1 VTAPAS
7 GDVVYTDKGKAVV
20 TPTAVPLPVGTTTR
34 WVPVASLNTARAG
47 AGITALRNGNTVFI
61 YAVGGMNDTG
71 AVLGNYEV
79 MTVTL
84 SGTNQ
89 TVTAWNQPT
98 GTAVLPAG
106 SERWQLAAFTAEPTT
121 SSNVPVDHAFIYAG
135 SGLGTGTTVV
145 AQTHAFPVN
154 LTTGALDAP
163 VTVKSMDVAG
173 YGSIIANNTL
183 YVFGGGP
190 AAASMTQ
197 ASSGKICAAT
207 GSGCAGPAPTL
218 ANNSWNSLGGISL
231 TPRYLMG
238 STLESSFVYLVG
250 GTNGTAPLATTL
262 TTLW

>member
-1 VTAPAS
+1 
-7 GDVVYTDKGKAVV
+7 
-20 TPTAVPLPVGTTTR
+20 
-34 WVPVASLNTARAG
+34 VPVASLNTARAG
-47 AGITALRNGNTVFI
+47 AGITALHNGDSAFV
-61 YAVGGMNDTG
+61 YAVGGMDDTG
-71 AVLGNYEV
+71 AVLGTYEV

-84 SGTNQ
+84 SGTDQ
-89 TVTAWNQPT
+89 TVSAWNQPA
-98 GTAVLPAG
+98 GGAVLPAN

-121 SSNVPVDHAFIYAG
+121 SSNVPTGHAYIYAG
-135 SGLGTGTTVV
+135 AGLGTGSAVV
-145 AQTHAFPVN
+145 AETQAFPVN
-154 LTTGALDAP
+154 LSTGELDTP
-163 VTVKSMDVAG
+163 VTVKSMDTAG

-190 AAASMTQ
+190 ASSSMTQ
-197 ASSGKICAAT
+197 ASSAHICAAS
-207 GSGCAGPAPTL
+207 GSGCSGPAPTL